1 MSCTRTQRSDAGVAG
16 TGDPSVSSQ
25 TLSQC
30 APERRGGGGGTQV
43 LKIVICVLGVQKN
56 SLMK

>member
-30 APERRGGGGGTQV
+30 APERRGGYSGTQNSD
-43 LKIVICVLGVQKN
+43 ICVLGVQKN
-56 SLMK
+56 SLME